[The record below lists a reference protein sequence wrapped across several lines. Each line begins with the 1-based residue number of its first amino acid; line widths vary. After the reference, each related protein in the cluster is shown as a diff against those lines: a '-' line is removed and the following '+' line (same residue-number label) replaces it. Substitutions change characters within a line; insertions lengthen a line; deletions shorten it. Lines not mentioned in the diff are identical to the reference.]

1 MRELGLHG
9 ARRGKKIRTTV
20 PGTGGQRAGDLLR
33 RDFTAPAPNRRRVAG
48 FTHVPAWSGVVYVA
62 FVVDVQVRPGTSPT
76 LRPNPRKPAEAGPD
90 PSHILPVA
98 GAAWPRHG
106 CISLGVRAAA
116 RVWLVSVSMPDAGPA
131 GPVVLLCRPGALR
144 RAPVTTTM

>member
-76 LRPNPRKPAEAGPD
+76 LRPNPRKPAEAGRT
-90 PSHILPVA
+90 LPTSSLSLEQHGRGM
-98 GAAWPRHG
+98 GAF
-106 CISLGVRAAA
+106 
-116 RVWLVSVSMPDAGPA
+116 
-131 GPVVLLCRPGALR
+131 LLE
-144 RAPVTTTM
+144 

>member
-106 CISLGVRAAA
+106 CISLGVRAGGEGVA
-116 RVWLVSVSMPDAGPA
+116 RV
-131 GPVVLLCRPGALR
+131 R
-144 RAPVTTTM
+144 